1 MKAEDV
7 TGIVFCGG
15 SGRRLGGVQTP
26 LIEVAGRPL
35 LAWVLERLR
44 KQVATVVLSGAAGS
58 AYARFGREM
67 VPDRAPGEGPLSGLA
82 TAVEA
87 ATTDWIFTCPGDSPC
102 LAENLVELLAEDA
115 QRAGA
120 AVPHDGNRRQNLF
133 LLMRRDRAES
143 LVRFFE
149 QGGRA
154 AHRWLD
160 AKGIVATDL
169 SAIAGSFFNVNTPD
183 DLETWRRRAMAALSS
198 SGNVRGTAL

>member
-7 TGIVFCGG
+7 TGVVFCGG
-15 SGRRLGGVQTP
+15 TGRRLGGVEKP

-44 KQVATVVLSGAAGS
+44 KQVGTVVLSGANDP
-58 AYARFGREM
+58 AYARFGCEM
-67 VPDRAPGEGPLSGLA
+67 VPDRAPGEGPLSGFA

-87 ATTDWIFTCPGDSPC
+87 ATTDWIFTCPGDSPY
-102 LAENLVELLAEDA
+102 LAENLIELLAQDA
-115 QRAGA
+115 RRVGV
-120 AVPHDGNRRQNLF
+120 AVPHDGKRRQNLF

-143 LVRFFE
+143 LVGFFD

-160 AKGIVATDL
+160 ENGIGATDL
-169 SAIAGSFFNVNTPD
+169 SAIAESFFNVNTPD
-183 DLETWRRRAMAALSS
+183 DLEAWRQRAMADVSPSMPA
-198 SGNVRGTAL
+198 T

>member
-15 SGRRLGGVQTP
+15 SGRRLGGVEKP

-35 LAWVLERLR
+35 LAWALESLQ
-44 KQVATVVLSGAAGS
+44 KQVATVVLSGAADS
-58 AYARFGREM
+58 AYARFGCEM
-67 VPDRAPGEGPLSGLA
+67 VPDRAPGEGPLSGLV
-82 TAVEA
+82 TAVEIA
-87 ATTDWIFTCPGDSPC
+87 KTNWIFTCPGDSPY
-102 LAENLVELLAEDA
+102 LAGNLVELLAADA
-115 QRAGA
+115 ERTGV

-160 AKGIVATDL
+160 ENGIGVTDL
-169 SAIAGSFFNVNTPD
+169 SAMAESFFNVNTPD
-183 DLETWRRRAMAALSS
+183 DLEAWRRRAIGDIRA
-198 SGNVRGTAL
+198 

>member
-1 MKAEDV
+1 MNAEDV

-15 SGRRLGGVQTP
+15 SGRRLGGVEKP

-35 LAWVLERLR
+35 LAWVLERLG
-44 KQVATVVLSGAAGS
+44 KQVATVVLSGADGS
-58 AYARFGREM
+58 AYARFGCEI

-82 TAVEA
+82 TAVEVT
-87 ATTDWIFTCPGDSPC
+87 TTDWIFTCPGDTPY
-102 LAENLVELLAEDA
+102 LAENLVELLTADAE
-115 QRAGA
+115 RVGV

-143 LVRFFE
+143 LVGFFE

-160 AKGIVATDL
+160 ENGIGVTDL

-183 DLETWRRRAMAALSS
+183 DLEAWRQRAMDS
-198 SGNVRGTAL
+198 

>member
-1 MKAEDV
+1 MNAKDV

-15 SGRRLGGVQTP
+15 SGRRLGGVEKP

-44 KQVATVVLSGAAGS
+44 KQVATVVLSGADQS
-58 AYARFGREM
+58 AYARFGCET
-67 VPDRAPGEGPLSGLA
+67 VPDRTPGEGPLSGLA
-82 TAVEA
+82 TAVEVA
-87 ATTDWIFTCPGDSPC
+87 ATDWIFTCPGDTPY
-102 LAENLVELLAEDA
+102 LAENLVQLLAADA
-115 QRAGA
+115 ERAGV

-133 LLMRRDRAES
+133 LLMRRDRAGS

-160 AKGIVATDL
+160 QNGIGVTDL
-169 SAIAGSFFNVNTPD
+169 SSIGGSFFNVNTPD
-183 DLETWRRRAMAALSS
+183 DLEAWRQRASDS
-198 SGNVRGTAL
+198 

>member
-1 MKAEDV
+1 MNAEDV

-15 SGRRLGGVQTP
+15 SGRRLGGVEKP

-35 LAWVLERLR
+35 LAWVLEPLG
-44 KQVATVVLSGAAGS
+44 KQVATVVLSGADGP
-58 AYARFGREM
+58 AYARFGCEM

-82 TAVEA
+82 TAVEVT
-87 ATTDWIFTCPGDSPC
+87 ATEWIFTCPGDTPY
-102 LAENLVELLAEDA
+102 LADNLVELLARDA
-115 QRAGA
+115 ERAGV

-133 LLMRRDRAES
+133 LLMRRDRVES

-160 AKGIVATDL
+160 QNGIGVTDL
-169 SAIAGSFFNVNTPD
+169 SDIAGSFFNVNTPD
-183 DLETWRRRAMAALSS
+183 DLEAWRQRAMMAD
-198 SGNVRGTAL
+198 

>member
-1 MKAEDV
+1 MNSKDV

-15 SGRRLGGVQTP
+15 TGRRLGGVEKP

-44 KQVATVVLSGAAGS
+44 KQVATVVLSGANDP
-58 AYARFGREM
+58 AYARFGCEM
-67 VPDRAPGEGPLSGLA
+67 VPDRAPGEGPLGGFA
-82 TAVEA
+82 TAVEVA
-87 ATTDWIFTCPGDSPC
+87 ATDWIFTCPGDSPY
-102 LAENLVELLAEDA
+102 LAENVIELLAEDA
-115 QRAGA
+115 ERVGV

-160 AKGIVATDL
+160 ENGIGVTDL
-169 SAIAGSFFNVNTPD
+169 SPIAESFFNVNTPD
-183 DLETWRRRAMAALSS
+183 DLEAWRRRAMADVPPRMPT
-198 SGNVRGTAL
+198 N

>member
-15 SGRRLGGVQTP
+15 SGRRLGGVEKP

-35 LAWVLERLR
+35 LAWVLDRLH
-44 KQVATVVLSGAAGS
+44 KQVATVLLSGAADPS
-58 AYARFGREM
+58 YARFGCEI

-82 TAVEA
+82 TAIEV
-87 ATTDWIFTCPGDSPC
+87 ATTDWIFTCPGDSPY
-102 LAENLVELLAEDA
+102 LAENLVELLARDA
-115 QRAGA
+115 RRKGV

-133 LLMRRDRAES
+133 LLMRRHRAES
-143 LVRFFE
+143 LARFFE

-160 AKGIVATDL
+160 ENGIGVTDL
-169 SAIAGSFFNVNTPD
+169 SAIAESFFNVNTPD
-183 DLETWRRRAMAALSS
+183 DLESWRRRAMADASPGVPNS
-198 SGNVRGTAL
+198 

>member
-1 MKAEDV
+1 MNAEDV

-15 SGRRLGGVQTP
+15 SGRRLGGVEKP

-35 LAWVLERLR
+35 LAWVLERLG
-44 KQVATVVLSGAAGS
+44 KQVATVVLSGADGS
-58 AYARFGREM
+58 AYARFGYEM

-82 TAVEA
+82 TAVEVT
-87 ATTDWIFTCPGDSPC
+87 TTDWIFTCPGDTPY
-102 LAENLVELLAEDA
+102 LVENLVELLAPDA
-115 QRAGA
+115 ERAGV

-154 AHRWLD
+154 VHRWLD
-160 AKGIVATDL
+160 QNGIGVTDL

-183 DLETWRRRAMAALSS
+183 DLEAWRRRAMAEASRKS
-198 SGNVRGTAL
+198 

>member
-7 TGIVFCGG
+7 TGVVFCGG
-15 SGRRLGGVQTP
+15 TGRRLGGVEKP

-44 KQVATVVLSGAAGS
+44 KQVGTVVLSGANDP
-58 AYARFGREM
+58 AYARFGCEM
-67 VPDRAPGEGPLSGLA
+67 VPDRAPGEGPLSGFA

-87 ATTDWIFTCPGDSPC
+87 ATTDWIFTCPGDSPY
-102 LAENLVELLAEDA
+102 LAENLIELLAQDA
-115 QRAGA
+115 RRVGV
-120 AVPHDGNRRQNLF
+120 AVPHDGKRRQNLF

-143 LVRFFE
+143 LVGFFE

-160 AKGIVATDL
+160 ENGIGVTDL
-169 SAIAGSFFNVNTPD
+169 SAIAESFFNVNTPD
-183 DLETWRRRAMAALSS
+183 DLEAWRQRAMADVSPSMPA
-198 SGNVRGTAL
+198 T

>member
-15 SGRRLGGVQTP
+15 TGRRLGGVEKP

-44 KQVATVVLSGAAGS
+44 KQVATVVLSGANDP
-58 AYARFGREM
+58 AYARFGCEM
-67 VPDRAPGEGPLSGLA
+67 VPDRAPGEGPLGGFA
-82 TAVEA
+82 TAVEVA
-87 ATTDWIFTCPGDSPC
+87 ATDWIFTCPGDSPY
-102 LAENLVELLAEDA
+102 LAENVIELLVEDAE
-115 QRAGA
+115 RVGV

-160 AKGIVATDL
+160 ENGIGVTDL
-169 SAIAGSFFNVNTPD
+169 SPNAASFFNVNTPD
-183 DLETWRRRAMAALSS
+183 DLESWRRRAIGDIRA
-198 SGNVRGTAL
+198 

>member
-15 SGRRLGGVQTP
+15 TGRRLGGVEKP

-44 KQVATVVLSGAAGS
+44 KQVATVVLSGANDP
-58 AYARFGREM
+58 AYARFGCEM
-67 VPDRAPGEGPLSGLA
+67 VPDRAPGEGPLGGFA
-82 TAVEA
+82 TAVEVA
-87 ATTDWIFTCPGDSPC
+87 ATDWIFTCPGDSPY
-102 LAENLVELLAEDA
+102 LAENVIELLVEDAE
-115 QRAGA
+115 RVGV

-160 AKGIVATDL
+160 ENGIGVTDL
-169 SAIAGSFFNVNTPD
+169 SLIAESFFNVNTPD
-183 DLETWRRRAMAALSS
+183 DLESWRRRAMADAPPRMPT
-198 SGNVRGTAL
+198 N

>member
-7 TGIVFCGG
+7 TGVVFCGG
-15 SGRRLGGVQTP
+15 TGRRLGGVEKP

-44 KQVATVVLSGAAGS
+44 KQVGIVVLSGANDP
-58 AYARFGREM
+58 AYARFGCEM
-67 VPDRAPGEGPLSGLA
+67 VPDRAPGEGPLSGFA

-87 ATTDWIFTCPGDSPC
+87 AATDWIFTCPGDSPY
-102 LAENLVELLAEDA
+102 LAENLIELLAQDA
-115 QRAGA
+115 RRFGV

-143 LVRFFE
+143 LVGFFE

-160 AKGIVATDL
+160 ENGIRVTDL
-169 SAIAGSFFNVNTPD
+169 SAIAESFFNVNTPD
-183 DLETWRRRAMAALSS
+183 DLEAWRQRAMADVSPSMPA
-198 SGNVRGTAL
+198 T

>member
-1 MKAEDV
+1 MNVEDV

-15 SGRRLGGVQTP
+15 SGRRLGGVEKP

-35 LAWVLERLR
+35 LAWVLEPLG
-44 KQVATVVLSGAAGS
+44 KQVATVVLSGADGP
-58 AYARFGREM
+58 AYARFGCEM

-82 TAVEA
+82 TAVEVA
-87 ATTDWIFTCPGDSPC
+87 MTDWIFTCPGDTPY
-102 LAENLVELLAEDA
+102 LADNLVELLAPDA
-115 QRAGA
+115 ERAGV

-133 LLMRRDRAES
+133 LLMRRDRAAS

-160 AKGIVATDL
+160 QNGIGVTDL

-183 DLETWRRRAMAALSS
+183 DLEAWRRRAMMAD
-198 SGNVRGTAL
+198 

>member
-1 MKAEDV
+1 MKSEEV
-7 TGIVFCGG
+7 TGVVFCGG
-15 SGRRLGGVQTP
+15 TGRRLGGVAKP

-44 KQVATVVLSGAAGS
+44 KQVGTVILSGAEGPS
-58 AYARFGREM
+58 YARFDCER
-67 VPDRAPGEGPLSGLA
+67 VPDRTPGEGPLSGLA
-82 TAVEA
+82 TAFEVA
-87 ATTDWIFTCPGDSPC
+87 GSDWIFTCPGDSPY
-102 LAENLVELLAEDA
+102 LAENLVQLLAEDA
-115 QRAGA
+115 ERAGV

-133 LLMRRDRAES
+133 LLMHRDRAES

-160 AKGIVATDL
+160 ENGIGVTDL

-183 DLETWRRRAMAALSS
+183 DLEAWRRRATGEGSPRAPA
-198 SGNVRGTAL
+198 V

>member
-15 SGRRLGGVQTP
+15 TGRRLGGVEKP

-44 KQVATVVLSGAAGS
+44 KQVATVVLSGAADS
-58 AYARFGREM
+58 AYAPFGCEM
-67 VPDRAPGEGPLSGLA
+67 VSDRAPGEGPLSGLA
-82 TAVEA
+82 TAVEVA
-87 ATTDWIFTCPGDSPC
+87 ATNWIFTCPGDSPY

-115 QRAGA
+115 ERAGV

-149 QGGRA
+149 RGGRA

-160 AKGIVATDL
+160 ENGIGVTDL
-169 SAIAGSFFNVNTPD
+169 SAMAESFFNVNTPD
-183 DLETWRRRAMAALSS
+183 DLEAWRRRAIGDIRA
-198 SGNVRGTAL
+198 

>member
-1 MKAEDV
+1 VNAEDV

-15 SGRRLGGVQTP
+15 SGRRLGGVEKP

-35 LAWVLERLR
+35 LAWVLERLG
-44 KQVATVVLSGAAGS
+44 KQVATVVLSGADGS
-58 AYARFGREM
+58 AYARFGCEI

-82 TAVEA
+82 TAVEVT
-87 ATTDWIFTCPGDSPC
+87 TTDWIFTCPGDTPY
-102 LAENLVELLAEDA
+102 LAENLVELLTADAE
-115 QRAGA
+115 RVGV

-143 LVRFFE
+143 LVGFFE

-160 AKGIVATDL
+160 ENGIGVTDL

-183 DLETWRRRAMAALSS
+183 DLEAWRQRAMDS
-198 SGNVRGTAL
+198 

>member
-7 TGIVFCGG
+7 TGVVFCGG
-15 SGRRLGGVQTP
+15 TGRRLGGVEKP

-44 KQVATVVLSGAAGS
+44 KQVGTVVLSGANDP
-58 AYARFGREM
+58 AYARFGCEM
-67 VPDRAPGEGPLSGLA
+67 VPDRAPGEGPLSGFA

-87 ATTDWIFTCPGDSPC
+87 ATTDWIFTCPGDSPY
-102 LAENLVELLAEDA
+102 LAENLIELLAQDA
-115 QRAGA
+115 RRVGV
-120 AVPHDGNRRQNLF
+120 AVPHDGKRRQNLF

-143 LVRFFE
+143 LVGFFD

-160 AKGIVATDL
+160 ENGIGATDL
-169 SAIAGSFFNVNTPD
+169 YAIA
-183 DLETWRRRAMAALSS
+183 E
-198 SGNVRGTAL
+198 

>member
-7 TGIVFCGG
+7 TGVVFCGG
-15 SGRRLGGVQTP
+15 TGRRLGGVEKP

-44 KQVATVVLSGAAGS
+44 KQVGTVVLSGANDP
-58 AYARFGREM
+58 AYARFGCEM
-67 VPDRAPGEGPLSGLA
+67 VPDRAPGEGPLSGFA

-87 ATTDWIFTCPGDSPC
+87 ATTDWIFTCPGDSPY
-102 LAENLVELLAEDA
+102 LAENLIELLAQDA
-115 QRAGA
+115 RRVGV
-120 AVPHDGNRRQNLF
+120 AVPHDGKRRQNLF

-143 LVRFFE
+143 LVGFFD

-160 AKGIVATDL
+160 ENGIGATDL
-169 SAIAGSFFNVNTPD
+169 YAIAESFFNVNTPD
-183 DLETWRRRAMAALSS
+183 DLEAWRQRAMADVSPSMPA
-198 SGNVRGTAL
+198 T

>member
-1 MKAEDV
+1 VNASDV

-15 SGRRLGGVQTP
+15 SGRRLGGVEKP

-44 KQVATVVLSGAAGS
+44 EQVSTVVLSGADGP
-58 AYARFGREM
+58 AYARFGCEM
-67 VPDRAPGEGPLSGLA
+67 VSDRVRGEGPLSGLA
-82 TAVEA
+82 TAVEVT
-87 ATTDWIFTCPGDSPC
+87 TTDWIFTCPGDTPY
-102 LAENLVELLAEDA
+102 LAENLVELLAADA
-115 QRAGA
+115 ERVGV

-133 LLMRRDRAES
+133 LLMHRDRAES

-160 AKGIVATDL
+160 ENGIGVTDL

-183 DLETWRRRAMAALSS
+183 DLEAWRQRAMAD
-198 SGNVRGTAL
+198 

>member
-15 SGRRLGGVQTP
+15 TGRRLGGVEKP

-44 KQVATVVLSGAAGS
+44 KQVATVVLSGANDP
-58 AYARFGREM
+58 AYARFGCEM
-67 VPDRAPGEGPLSGLA
+67 VPDRAPGEGPLGGFA
-82 TAVEA
+82 TAVEVA
-87 ATTDWIFTCPGDSPC
+87 ATDWIFTCPGDSPY
-102 LAENLVELLAEDA
+102 LAENVIELLVEDAE
-115 QRAGA
+115 RVGV

-160 AKGIVATDL
+160 ENGIGVTDL
-169 SAIAGSFFNVNTPD
+169 SANAASFFNVNTPD
-183 DLETWRRRAMAALSS
+183 DLESWRRRAIGDIRA
-198 SGNVRGTAL
+198 

>member
-1 MKAEDV
+1 MNAEDV

-15 SGRRLGGVQTP
+15 SGRRLGGVEKP

-35 LAWVLERLR
+35 LAWVLERLQ
-44 KQVATVVLSGAAGS
+44 KQVATVVLSGADGP
-58 AYARFGREM
+58 AYTRFGCET

-82 TAVEA
+82 TAVEV
-87 ATTDWIFTCPGDSPC
+87 TSTEWIFTCPGDTPY
-102 LAENLVELLAEDA
+102 LAENLVELLAPDA
-115 QRAGA
+115 ERAGV

-133 LLMRRDRAES
+133 LLLRRDRAES

-160 AKGIVATDL
+160 ENGIGVTDL
-169 SAIAGSFFNVNTPD
+169 SVIAGSFFNVNTPD
-183 DLETWRRRAMAALSS
+183 DLEAWRQRAMMAD
-198 SGNVRGTAL
+198 

>member
-1 MKAEDV
+1 MNAEDV

-15 SGRRLGGVQTP
+15 SGRRLGGVEKP

-35 LAWVLERLR
+35 LAWVLERLE
-44 KQVATVVLSGAAGS
+44 KQVATVVLSGADRS
-58 AYARFGREM
+58 AYARFGCEM

-82 TAVEA
+82 TAVEV
-87 ATTDWIFTCPGDSPC
+87 ATTEWIFTCPGDTPY
-102 LAENLVELLAEDA
+102 LAENLVELLAPDA
-115 QRAGA
+115 ERAGV

-133 LLMRRDRAES
+133 LLLRRDCAES

-160 AKGIVATDL
+160 ENGIGVTDL

-183 DLETWRRRAMAALSS
+183 DLEAWRRRALDS
-198 SGNVRGTAL
+198 

>member
-1 MKAEDV
+1 MNAEDV

-15 SGRRLGGVQTP
+15 SGRRLGGVEKP

-35 LAWVLERLR
+35 LAWVLERLG
-44 KQVATVVLSGAAGS
+44 KQVATVVLSGADEP
-58 AYARFGREM
+58 AYARFGCEM

-82 TAVEA
+82 TAVEVT
-87 ATTDWIFTCPGDSPC
+87 TTDWIFTCPGDTPY
-102 LAENLVELLAEDA
+102 LAENLVELLTADAE
-115 QRAGA
+115 RVGV

-160 AKGIVATDL
+160 ENGIGVTDL

-183 DLETWRRRAMAALSS
+183 DLEAWRQRAMDS
-198 SGNVRGTAL
+198 

>member
-1 MKAEDV
+1 MNAKDV

-15 SGRRLGGVQTP
+15 SGRRLGGVEKP

-35 LAWVLERLR
+35 LAWVLERLG
-44 KQVATVVLSGAAGS
+44 KQVATVVLSGADAP
-58 AYARFGREM
+58 AYARFGCEM

-82 TAVEA
+82 TAVEVA
-87 ATTDWIFTCPGDSPC
+87 ATEWILTCPGDTPY
-102 LAENLVELLAEDA
+102 LAENLVELLAADA
-115 QRAGA
+115 ERVGV

-133 LLMRRDRAES
+133 LLMRRDRAAS

-160 AKGIVATDL
+160 QNGISVTDL

-183 DLETWRRRAMAALSS
+183 DLEAWRRRAMMAD
-198 SGNVRGTAL
+198 

>member
-1 MKAEDV
+1 MNAEDV

-15 SGRRLGGVQTP
+15 SGRRLGGVEKP

-35 LAWVLERLR
+35 LAWVLEPLG
-44 KQVATVVLSGAAGS
+44 KQVATVVLSGADGS
-58 AYARFGREM
+58 AYARFGCEI

-82 TAVEA
+82 TAVEVT
-87 ATTDWIFTCPGDSPC
+87 TTDWIFTCPGDTPY
-102 LAENLVELLAEDA
+102 LAENLVELLTADAE
-115 QRAGA
+115 RVGV

-160 AKGIVATDL
+160 ENGIGVTDL

-183 DLETWRRRAMAALSS
+183 DLEAWRQRAMDS
-198 SGNVRGTAL
+198 